1 MAVLVSDTTRAV
13 MTPLSP
19 REVGGVPCGGGEQV
33 RAERVD
39 RRSSV
44 MTSVSLLGGER
55 ARADRVD

>member
-1 MAVLVSDTTRAV
+1 MSDTARAV
-13 MTPLSP
+13 MTPISP
-19 REVGGVPCGGGEQV
+19 REAGGVPCGGEQV

-39 RRSSV
+39 RSSV